1 MHSASSQVNGT
12 IEYCLIGCDC
22 LLHSEG
28 HEFAVNPLSPFEEV
42 HPFDWRMKKITNP
55 QSHFNQTMTF
65 LTDPDPF
72 QPLLLEL
79 NTTFPISR

>member
-55 QSHFNQTMTF
+55 QSHFNQT
-65 LTDPDPF
+65 
-72 QPLLLEL
+72 
-79 NTTFPISR
+79 TTI